1 MLKNNKK
8 IIIISIIILLILS
21 ITISSVIII
30 KTSTQTVT
38 TTPTIKIETPQKISI
53 EKENTF
59 TLDVT
64 ISTLGDSLY
73 PAASMSISFD
83 SSKLEFLGLE
93 EGNVLIYKKTEEG
106 VLKEDLPNWMY
117 DINTS
122 NKLGLINII
131 YYDLTGGDN
140 SFSNDLLSKD
150 NNIIFKL
157 KFRLRG
163 SAKIKDVYNLIIE
176 DAIFA
181 ANEETQSL
189 SSLNETLKV
198 VNSKIIIGE

>member
-53 EKENTF
+53 EKKNTF

-181 ANEETQSL
+181 ANDETQSL